1 MLAVPPLIRQ
11 HKYFFTKKYVPCRLS
26 ELEGIVQLQCAPC
39 RLYELDGFVQLQ
51 CVPCR
56 LSFGLPT
63 KDENLMTTYKTH

>member
-1 MLAVPPLIRQ
+1 MMCNMPL
-11 HKYFFTKKYVPCRLS
+11 Y
-26 ELEGIVQLQCAPC
+26 ELDGIVQLQCAPC